1 MHEADSKLR
10 EENQALEQLLEERK
24 GAMDEQ
30 LSITEGK
37 MAALELVMQEVN
49 PKRLQA

>member
-10 EENQALEQLLEERK
+10 EESHALERLLEERK
-24 GAMDEQ
+24 GATDEQ

-37 MAALELVMQEVN
+37 MAALELVMLEVN
-49 PKRLQA
+49 PKRLHA

>member
-10 EENQALEQLLEERK
+10 EENKALEKLLEERK
-24 GAMDEQ
+24 VAMDEQ

-37 MAALELVMQEVN
+37 MAKLQLVMLEVN
-49 PKRLQA
+49 PKKLQA

>member
-10 EENQALEQLLEERK
+10 EENQALEKVLEERK
-24 GAMDEQ
+24 EAMDVQ

-37 MAALELVMQEVN
+37 MAVLELVMQEVN